1 MSLTAV
7 DSAMIER
14 ILRGFRTEAHVRI
27 QLPGGGTINLD
38 RKLPFLFVHRQPDPS
53 RPDSTAELITG
64 EASYLTVRG
73 DLEQA
78 RDIVQALSEA
88 GTAETGSFLVLELWA
103 GPEDS
108 TRFVV
113 HAPARLAAT
122 TVEALRS
129 GLERLADSPL
139 RTRCEVNFTDARHPP
154 DLPELLNA
162 QECWESGCLLIGL
175 EVPPLYRGPHGE
187 KYPVFRRR
195 MRALL
200 SPVLRQTAF
209 DFARVQT
216 RVGVESYRA
225 LGPRSFGTEVFRVD
239 EQLAEIEGSY
249 DMLLTISPMNS
260 GDEWRRFRAAQYDR
274 TPDFNYRLL
283 PFDPDLL
290 KRRLFNLEL
299 DDIAD
304 PAMAFLLRD
313 KRDELDRQIT
323 MLSER
328 NTADF
333 LYSSMRLYGAVDD
346 MLLDIAREVLA
357 SVAVPVHEDDDDTV
371 GAEEFARRARAEI
384 DTYRESFPD
393 MAADVQVRP
402 DLTGLLVSRGNLLIG
417 DSLRLRPHRVEALLH
432 HEVGTHVLTFYNG
445 RSQPLRQLSTGL
457 ADYDELQEGI
467 AVFTEYLAGG
477 LDAGR
482 LRVLAA
488 RVVAGHSVEQRATFI
503 ETFRLL
509 TREYGLMA
517 GSAFDIAERVHASG
531 GFTRDIIYLRGVI
544 QLLEHIRAG
553 GDLAALY
560 IGKLAAKHIDI
571 IAELRERGFLS
582 APPLTPRVLQTAEA
596 RDRIQAVR
604 RGLSLP
610 DLISHPE

>member
-1 MSLTAV
+1 MSLTAAG
-7 DSAMIER
+7 SAMIER
-14 ILRGFRTEAHVRI
+14 ILRGFRTEAHVRM
-27 QLPGGGTINLD
+27 QLPGGGTLNLD
-38 RKLPFLFVHRQPDPS
+38 RKLPFLFVHRQPDLS

-64 EASYLTVRG
+64 EASFLTVRG
-73 DLEQA
+73 DVEPA
-78 RDIVQALSEA
+78 RDIVRALAEA

-108 TRFVV
+108 TRFVI
-113 HAPARLAAT
+113 HAPARVAAT

-129 GLERLADSPL
+129 GLERLNDSPL
-139 RTRCEVNFTDARHPP
+139 RTSCEVKYTDTRHPP
-154 DLPELLNA
+154 ALPELLDA

-175 EVPPLYRGPHGE
+175 EVPPLFRGPRGE

-216 RVGVESYRA
+216 KVGVQSYRA
-225 LGPRSFGTEVFRVD
+225 LGPRSFGKEVFRVD
-239 EQLAEIEGSY
+239 EQLAEIESSY

-260 GDEWRRFRAAQYDR
+260 GDEWRRFRAAKYDHM
-274 TPDFNYRLL
+274 PEFNYRLL

-333 LYSSMRLYGAVDD
+333 LYSSMRLYGAVDNV
-346 MLLDIAREVLA
+346 LLDIAGEVL
-357 SVAVPVHEDDDDTV
+357 STVAVPVYDDDRDSVT
-371 GAEEFARRARAEI
+371 AEEFARRARAEI
-384 DTYRESFPD
+384 DRYREACPD

-402 DLTGLLVSRGNLLIG
+402 DLIGLLVSRGNLLIG
-417 DSLRLRPHRVEALLH
+417 DSLRLRPHRVDALLQ

-477 LDAGR
+477 LDATR

-488 RVVAGHSVEQRATFI
+488 RVIAGHSVEQRATFI

-509 TREYGLMA
+509 THEYGLMA

-531 GFTRDIIYLRGVI
+531 GFTRDVIYLRGVM
-544 QLLEHIRAG
+544 QLLEYIRAG
-553 GDLAALY
+553 GELEPLY
-560 IGKLAAKHIDI
+560 IGKLAAKHIEI
-571 IAELRERGFLS
+571 IAELRERGFLTV
-582 APPLTPRVLQTAEA
+582 PPLTPRVLQRPEA
-596 RDRIQAVR
+596 SERIQAVR

>member
-1 MSLTAV
+1 MSLTAA

-14 ILRGFRTEAHVRI
+14 ILRGFRTEAHVRM
-27 QLPGGGTINLD
+27 QLPGGGTLNLD
-38 RKLPFLFVHRQPDPS
+38 RKLPFLFVHRQPDVS
-53 RPDSTAELITG
+53 RPDSTADLITG

-73 DLEQA
+73 EVEPA
-78 RDIVQALSEA
+78 RDIVLALAAA

-113 HAPARLAAT
+113 HAPARVAAT

-129 GLERLADSPL
+129 GLERLNDSPL
-139 RTRCEVNFTDARHPP
+139 RTSCEVKYTDTRHPP
-154 DLPELLNA
+154 ELPELLDA

-175 EVPPLYRGPHGE
+175 EVPPLFRGPHGE

-195 MRALL
+195 MRALI

-216 RVGVESYRA
+216 KVGVQSYRA
-225 LGPRSFGTEVFRVD
+225 LGPRSFGSELFRVD
-239 EQLAEIEGSY
+239 EQLAEIESSY

-260 GDEWRRFRAAQYDR
+260 GDEWRRFRAAKYER
-274 TPDFNYRLL
+274 SPDFNYRLL

-290 KRRLFNLEL
+290 KRRLYNLEL

-313 KRDELDRQIT
+313 KRDQLDRQIT

-346 MLLDIAREVLA
+346 VLLDIAREVL
-357 SVAVPVHEDDDDTV
+357 STVTVPVYDDDRDSVT
-371 GAEEFARRARAEI
+371 AEEFARRARAEI
-384 DTYRESFPD
+384 DQYREACPD

-402 DLTGLLVSRGNLLIG
+402 DLIGLLVSRGNLLIG
-417 DSLRLRPHRVEALLH
+417 DSLRLRPHRVDALLQ

-477 LDAGR
+477 LDATR

-488 RVVAGHSVEQRATFI
+488 RVIAGHSVEQRATFI

-509 TREYGLMA
+509 THQYGLMA

-531 GFTRDIIYLRGVI
+531 GFTRDVIYLRGVM
-544 QLLEHIRAG
+544 QLLEYIRDG
-553 GDLAALY
+553 GELEPLY
-560 IGKLAAKHIDI
+560 IGKIAAKHIEI
-571 IAELRERGFLS
+571 IAELRERGFLT
-582 APPLTPRVLQTAEA
+582 APLLTPRVLQRPEA
-596 RDRIQAVR
+596 SERIRAVR